1 MSLTGG
7 HEAAFELREE
17 VVRDIFFEAW
27 RSGGIPHEIRSDG
40 TVAGYSTHAIVQI
53 TEAGM
58 STRLDL
64 RFDTSLPSGV
74 RISLPLDLQITVDSA
89 PAPSINP
96 IAFACALDI
105 TAPLQ
110 ALPDARGNRELVLNL
125 AGLPDSQVAV
135 VMPAEPVI
143 SVTAELIEDGL
154 HKAYDDGVIPHSVP
168 YSWGG
173 TTIQIDVEDDDAD
186 PGRQIRFTL
195 DAADRGTV
203 TLPLF
208 IHVAGGIEQTVLVH
222 NVKLVRSGDTL
233 KIRFSDVQAA
243 DIEASALLSPY
254 SSLIA
259 TMVRSYGEYPI
270 FVPGNDTIAGLIR
283 DAVQERLDTWGAD
296 GDGKI
301 HIFTPNAVENSPI
314 EIVDFTPVVK
324 PGFLA
329 VLFNPMTGV
338 PGVVVDASAV
348 ENFIPDGKKFAQCL
362 AEPVVQ
368 RMIDQ
373 ALQEK
378 ILDENGCGGWPC
390 TFDHEI
396 EGHEVTLTSEPRFTF
411 HDGYIQM
418 NGSATVAIDCWFD
431 PDVDYEA
438 KVKFHFET
446 DESGN
451 KVIKPDVYDEDV
463 DLSCLDWFLG
473 LIILI
478 YGWICLIVVTTVI
491 DAVGGEVVEAEGDKI
506 AEGTKYMAGEIHGV
520 GQVTTEL
527 DRIDIKPGGIILS
540 GGVFVVSSHYPLTYA
555 PSESTAPYRG
565 WAASPIGLD
574 AIDIHPRARY
584 QWKFGDGASAEG
596 AHVGHAYV
604 RDGIYLVDLTVTVPE
619 PRGSVTHHVARVRVD
634 NVPPS
639 VEAGPAITADEG
651 ETIRF
656 DGQFTDVEWGD
667 RHEAVWQWGD
677 DTMEQGVVAETNFAP
692 RAEGIVTG
700 SHAFGSS
707 GEFAVALRVRDND
720 GGVGRD
726 TKRVTVRNVPPRVD
740 AGPDLYAYPG
750 IPVTLKASFTDPGW
764 LDRHTAW
771 WETGDANGPRPMP
784 ALVREVNEPPA
795 GYGYAAFI
803 HIYHTLG
810 TFLAECT
817 VVDSD
822 GASGR
827 DTLPVRV
834 VDVVNGDFEGG
845 FRDRIHGAVANGWDY
860 YVGGASDGMTGRP
873 GLSDETAAFQAEE
886 FVVRA
891 GQRSQ
896 RVNGRSGSRSGLCQK
911 IGANRGWDY
920 QVTAWYH
927 LDERA
932 SGVCR
937 LGLDPAGGTD
947 PSAATVVWAEGREHR
962 RWAPLVVRASAAGTA
977 VSIFLDARSEKGD
990 FVAWFDAVSL
1000 IPYPCPPG
1008 EPDKPL
1014 EPEKPREI
1022 CVDWKTEPEQRTL
1035 PPVYT
1040 KEGFAFRVPANANLR
1055 IVRWGVPQGEG
1066 KLNFPGSGMQVTPPF
1081 IAGRAVAWA
1090 ALYAGKSIV
1099 MEAFDASGQKIGEA
1113 SSPSAQGTVHMLEV
1127 RAPGIETL
1135 KISGGGSEGLLVR
1148 LCAYSGPEKEPGPV
1162 KPRPGKRVPAGTAK
1176 AAKNSPAGKG

>member
-7 HEAAFELREE
+7 YEAAFELREE

-27 RSGGIPHEIRSDG
+27 RSGGIPHEILSDG

-58 STRLDL
+58 SSRLDL
-64 RFDTSLPSGV
+64 RFDTPLPSGV
-74 RISLPLDLQITVDSA
+74 RISLPLDLQITVADA

-125 AGLPDSQVAV
+125 AGLPDSQIAV

-154 HKAYDDGVIPHSVP
+154 HKAYDDGKIPHSVP
-168 YSWGG
+168 YAWGG

-208 IHVAGGIEQTVLVH
+208 IYVAGGIEQTVLVH
-222 NVKLVRSGDTL
+222 NVKLVRDGDIL
-233 KIRFSDVQAA
+233 KIRFADVQAA

-254 SSLIA
+254 NTLIA
-259 TMVRSYGEYPI
+259 TMVRSYGEYPV
-270 FVPGNDTIAGLIR
+270 FVPGNDTIAGLVR
-283 DAVQERLDTWGAD
+283 DAVRERLDTWGAD

-348 ENFIPDGKKFAQCL
+348 ENFIPEGKKFAQCL

-396 EGHEVTLTSEPRFTF
+396 EGHDVTLTSKPRFTF

-418 NGSATVAIDCWFD
+418 NGSASVAIDCWFD

-438 KVKFHFET
+438 KVRFYFET

-451 KVIKPDVYDEDV
+451 KVIKPDVYEEDV
-463 DLSCLDWFLG
+463 NLSCLDWFLG
-473 LIILI
+473 LIIII

-506 AEGTKYMAGEIHGV
+506 AEGTKYLAGEIHGV
-520 GQVTTEL
+520 GEVTTEL
-527 DRIDIKPGGIILS
+527 DQIDIKPGGIILS
-540 GGVFVVSSHYPLTYA
+540 GGVFVVSSHHALTYA

-596 AHVGHAYV
+596 AHVGHAYA
-604 RDGIYLVDLTVTVPE
+604 RDGIYLVDLTVTVTE

-707 GEFAVALRVRDND
+707 GEFAVTLRVRDND

-726 TKRVTVRNVPPRVD
+726 TKRVTVRNVPPKVD

-764 LDRHTAW
+764 LDRHRAW
-771 WETGDANGPRPMP
+771 WETGDAIGPRPIP

-795 GYGYAAFI
+795 GYGYAALI
-803 HIYHTLG
+803 HIYRTLG

-845 FRDRIHGAVANGWDY
+845 FRDRIHGAVANGWEY
-860 YVGGASDGMTGRP
+860 HVGGAAEGMTGRP

-886 FVVRA
+886 FVVCA
-891 GQRSQ
+891 GRRSQ
-896 RVNGRSGSRSGLCQK
+896 RINGRSGSRASLHQK

-927 LDERA
+927 LDERGA
-932 SGVCR
+932 GRELGFGR
-937 LGLDPAGGTD
+937 LVVPRDGDGDVALEDLLGGLDLLDRETLRLDRARLLETLDGD
-947 PSAATVVWAEGREHR
+947 PVGEQVGHRLVVPREDDVSSGREGDGAGR
-962 RWAPLVVRASAAGTA
+962 RGERHVGHPVVAGRLRRLHAELAQPRVLGPLLGGDGH
-977 VSIFLDARSEKGD
+977 LD
-990 FVAWFDAVSL
+990 V
-1000 IPYPCPPG
+1000 
-1008 EPDKPL
+1008 L
-1014 EPEKPREI
+1014 EPLDGEVEEPLQTPLHGKGLARE
-1022 CVDWKTEPEQRTL
+1022 
-1035 PPVYT
+1035 
-1040 KEGFAFRVPANANLR
+1040 
-1055 IVRWGVPQGEG
+1055 
-1066 KLNFPGSGMQVTPPF
+1066 
-1081 IAGRAVAWA
+1081 AVA
-1090 ALYAGKSIV
+1090 
-1099 MEAFDASGQKIGEA
+1099 
-1113 SSPSAQGTVHMLEV
+1113 
-1127 RAPGIETL
+1127 
-1135 KISGGGSEGLLVR
+1135 GLGVD
-1148 LCAYSGPEKEPGPV
+1148 
-1162 KPRPGKRVPAGTAK
+1162 PAHQLR
-1176 AAKNSPAGKG
+1176 

>member
-7 HEAAFELREE
+7 YEAAFELREE

-27 RSGGIPHEIRSDG
+27 RSGGIPHEIRSDSV
-40 TVAGYSTHAIVQI
+40 VAGYSTHAIVQI
-53 TEAGM
+53 TEEGM
-58 STRLDL
+58 SSRLDL
-64 RFDTSLPSGV
+64 RFDTPLPSGV
-74 RISLPLDLQITVDSA
+74 LISLPLDLQITVDNA

-96 IAFACALDI
+96 IGFLCSLEI

-110 ALPDARGNRELVLNL
+110 ALPDAQGNKELVLNL
-125 AGLPDSQVAV
+125 AGLPDGQIVVA
-135 VMPAEPVI
+135 MPAAPVVA
-143 SVTAELIEDGL
+143 VTAELIEDGL
-154 HKAYDDGVIPHSVP
+154 HKAYDDGRIPHTVDYP
-168 YSWGG
+168 FG
-173 TTIQIDVEDDDAD
+173 TGTIKIDVEDDDAD
-186 PGRQIRFTL
+186 PNRQIRFAL
-195 DAADRGTV
+195 DTTDRGTM

-208 IHVAGGIEQTVLVH
+208 IHIMGGIEDNVKVH
-222 NVKLVRSGDTL
+222 NVKLIRSGDTL

-243 DIEASALLSPY
+243 DIETSAD

-259 TMVRSYGEYPI
+259 TMVRSYGEYSV

-283 DAVQERLDTWGAD
+283 DAVKGKLDTWGAD
-296 GDGKI
+296 GNGKI
-301 HIFTPNAVENSPI
+301 HIFTPNAVENTPI

-338 PGVVVDASAV
+338 PGVVVDPSAV

-396 EGHEVTLTSEPRFTF
+396 EGHEVTLTSEPSFKL

-418 NGSATVAIDCWFD
+418 NGSAEVAIDCWFD

-451 KVIKPDVYDEDV
+451 KVIVSDVYDEDV

-473 LIILI
+473 FIILI

-506 AEGTKYMAGEIHGV
+506 AEGTKWMAGEIHGV

-527 DRIDIKPGGIILS
+527 DQIDIKPGGIILS
-540 GGVFVVSSHYPLTYA
+540 GGVFVVSSQHALIYA
-555 PSESTAPYRG
+555 PSDSTAPYWG
-565 WAASPIGLD
+565 KAAALIGLD
-574 AIDIHPRARY
+574 ATHVHPRARY
-584 QWKFGDGASAEG
+584 QWKLGDGASAEG
-596 AHVGHAYV
+596 VHVAHSYAG
-604 RDGIYLVDLTVTVPE
+604 DGIYLAELTVTVQE
-619 PRGSVTHHVARVRVD
+619 PRGSVTHHLARVRAD

-651 ETIRF
+651 EAIF
-656 DGQFTDVEWGD
+656 FEGQFTDVEWSD
-667 RHEAVWQWGD
+667 THDAVWQWGD
-677 DTMEQGVVAETNFAP
+677 DSMEKGVVAETNLAP

-700 SHAFGSS
+700 SHAYGNN
-707 GEFAVALRVRDND
+707 GEFTVTLRVRDDD

-726 TKRVTVRNVPPRVD
+726 TRRVTVRNVPPTVD

-750 IPVTLKASFTDPGW
+750 IPVTLMASFTDPGW
-764 LDRHTAW
+764 KDRHSAS
-771 WETGDANGPRPMP
+771 WETGDATGPMP
-784 ALVREVNEPPA
+784 ALVKEVNEPPG
-795 GYGYAAFI
+795 GYGVAALI
-803 HIYHTLG
+803 HIYRTLG

-822 GASGR
+822 GACGR
-827 DTLPVRV
+827 DTLAVRV

-845 FRDRIHGAVANGWDY
+845 FRDRIHGAVANGWEY
-860 YVGGASDGMTGRP
+860 YVSGATESMTARP
-873 GLSDETAAFQAEE
+873 GLSDETAAFQAEK
-886 FVVRA
+886 FVVCS

-896 RVNGRSGSRSGLCQK
+896 RVNGRSGSISGLIQP

-932 SGVCR
+932 GGTCR
-937 LGLDPAGGTD
+937 LGVDPAGGTD
-947 PSAATVVWAEGREHR
+947 PKAATIVWAEGREHR
-962 RWAPLVVRASAAGTA
+962 RWAPLVVRVSASGAAVTL
-977 VSIFLDARSEKGD
+977 FLEALSEKGD
-990 FVAWFDAVSL
+990 FVAWFDDVSL

-1008 EPDKPL
+1008 EPRKPE
-1014 EPEKPREI
+1014 EPAKPREL
-1022 CVDWKTEPEQRTL
+1022 CVDWKTRKEQQGL
-1035 PPVYT
+1035 GPVYV
-1040 KEGFAFRVPANANLR
+1040 KEEFTFRVPANASLR

-1066 KLNFPGSGMQVTPPF
+1066 KLSFPGPGMQVEPPF
-1081 IAGRAVAWA
+1081 TAARAVAWV
-1090 ALYAGKSIV
+1090 ALYSGKSIL
-1099 MEAFDASGQKIGEA
+1099 MEAFDGSGQKVGEA
-1113 SSPSAQGTVHMLEV
+1113 TSPSAQGIVHCLEV
-1127 RAPGIETL
+1127 CAQGIETL
-1135 KISGGGSEGLLVR
+1135 KIGGGGNEGLLVR
-1148 LCAYSGPEKEPGPV
+1148 LCVYSIPEKGPGSV
-1162 KPRPGKRVPAGTAK
+1162 KPRTGHRVPAGTSK
-1176 AAKNSPAGKG
+1176 AQKNSPAGKG